1 MDFDLTEHQRAV
13 RADAREFARE
23 RIAPHARELDRAG
36 AHATDVPEA
45 AGRPGH
51 ARPPV
56 GGSPAGPGGGG
67 TDRARPGP
75 AGVPRSTPKTAFTD
89 PLVSGK

>member
-36 AHATDVPEA
+36 EHPTDVLEA
-45 AGRPGH
+45 AGDRGYAGLTVAESH
-51 ARPPV
+51 
-56 GGSPAGPGGGG
+56 GG
-67 TDRARPGP
+67 
-75 AGVPRSTPKTAFTD
+75 
-89 PLVSGK
+89 